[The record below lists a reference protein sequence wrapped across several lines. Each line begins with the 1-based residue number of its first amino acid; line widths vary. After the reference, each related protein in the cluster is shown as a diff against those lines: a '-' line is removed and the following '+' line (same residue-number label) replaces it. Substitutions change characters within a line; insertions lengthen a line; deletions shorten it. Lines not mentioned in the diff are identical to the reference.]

1 MDFYRQ
7 LTAGDKKWMTDP
19 RLLATSLTDLEY
31 RQPIA
36 DTRKEL
42 GDEKDYMGRIP
53 ANVNSAFQPLIDQS
67 GKDVQ
72 AQAGLAQALAQARAG
87 QNAGLASSLGAAG
100 GNFATQ
106 AANDATAQDANL
118 LNSNTALQLAN
129 QGAIR
134 ERGLIS
140 SGRQADSR
148 SRQGELQSE
157 LDTLVKNR
165 GATWG
170 KNLYEAIGNRTSM
183 YEKAMGL
190 AQAKQGMDLTGAL
203 ATDQLRQ
210 GNISTLQQLQNL
222 RQSGVDFNSGQIERA
237 LGFAT
242 GLQGLQQ
249 SLQQGNGVLQGADKL
264 SATQSLLG
272 TFVDNYVDPTS
283 GQLNRSVPELLN
295 IARATANQIDPK
307 LWKQIKGLV
316 KQQLTSLKNRPA
328 NPVDPMDAIYN
339 QMMQEQL
346 NGATPQG

>member
-1 MDFYRQ
+1 
-7 LTAGDKKWMTDP
+7 
-19 RLLATSLTDLEY
+19 
-31 RQPIA
+31 
-36 DTRKEL
+36 
-42 GDEKDYMGRIP
+42 
-53 ANVNSAFQPLIDQS
+53 
-67 GKDVQ
+67 
-72 AQAGLAQALAQARAG
+72 
-87 QNAGLASSLGAAG
+87 
-100 GNFATQ
+100 
-106 AANDATAQDANL
+106 
-118 LNSNTALQLAN
+118 
-129 QGAIR
+129 
-134 ERGLIS
+134 
-140 SGRQADSR
+140 
-148 SRQGELQSE
+148 
-157 LDTLVKNR
+157 
-165 GATWG
+165 
-170 KNLYEAIGNRTSM
+170 M